1 MTGQVRGRIAHTL
14 GTLALASG
22 AWTLAFY
29 LTAPGFA
36 AVPHPV
42 PEPVIQLTNSLLGV
56 ALMVAAMFAAN
67 KLFGWSEQG
76 PFRPVIDALERL
88 SRGEFRI
95 RVEDAHLQAGPVG
108 ELVQSVNH
116 LATELDRLETMRRE
130 FVANV
135 SHELQSPLTSIQGF
149 ARALR
154 QDHLTAEEKKHYLDI
169 IEAEGERL
177 SKLSAN
183 LLELAAL
190 ESESVRYHPQPFRLD
205 RQIRSLI
212 LACEPQW
219 RGKRLE
225 VEAVLDECEI
235 SGSEELLAHVWTNL
249 LHNGIKFTPCGGNLR
264 VLLQRQQERCAVSVA
279 DTGVG
284 IAEADQTRIFERFFT
299 ADPARS
305 HGSGLGLAIV
315 RKIVEMHGGTITVTS
330 QPGAGST
337 FLVHLPAHAA
347 RLSRGGDSE
356 MR

>member
-1 MTGQVRGRIAHTL
+1 MTGQVRGRIVHAL
-14 GTLALASG
+14 GILALAAG

-29 LTAPGFA
+29 LTAPAFSA
-36 AVPHPV
+36 LSHPV
-42 PEPVIQLTNSLLGV
+42 PELVIQLTNSLLGV
-56 ALMVAAMFAAN
+56 ALMVATMFVGN
-67 KLFGWSEQG
+67 KLFGWSESG
-76 PFRPVIDALERL
+76 PFRPIIDALERL

-95 RVEDAHLQAGPVG
+95 RLEDARLQAGPVG
-108 ELVQSVNH
+108 ELTQSVNH
-116 LATELDRLETMRRE
+116 LATELDRLETMRQE
-130 FVANV
+130 FVSNV

-154 QDHLTAEEKKHYLDI
+154 RDHLTAEEKRHYLDI

-190 ESESVRYHPQPFRLD
+190 ESESVRFRPQPFRLD

-219 RGKRLE
+219 RDKRLE

-235 SGSEELLAHVWTNL
+235 SASEELLAHAWTNL
-249 LHNGIKFTPCGGNLR
+249 LHNGIKFTPSGGSLR
-264 VLLQRQQERCAVSVA
+264 VLLQRQQERCAVSIA
-279 DTGVG
+279 DTGIG
-284 IAEADQTRIFERFFT
+284 IAIADQTRIFERFYT
-299 ADPARS
+299 ADSARS

-330 QPGAGST
+330 QPGTGST
-337 FLVHLPAHAA
+337 FHVHLPVHAV
-347 RLSRGGDSE
+347 RLSHV
-356 MR
+356 